1 MYLININNV
10 IILFNFPAVV
20 LNSLS
25 TRYMYMD
32 PMRWNVLISLY
43 GELIKD
49 LLARGISTLVFFQ
62 EPQYL
67 RVVFGEK
74 GRVKPLAVADI
85 DVDVWDR
92 Q

>member
-25 TRYMYMD
+25 TRYIIGAD
-32 PMRWNVLISLY
+32 ALECVDFSLWR
-43 GELIKD
+43 GHQSD
-49 LLARGISTLVFFQ
+49 LLARGVSTFVFFQ
-62 EPQYL
+62 EPEYL